1 MVDEGAW
8 QQREKHRGRSL
19 RTSDTEVMSPA
30 LALGGGRGGVQRC
43 HVKSWIVSQTWTLG
57 WEGNKSM
64 NPRFQDGKIGRQVF
78 QFAFCLFQLTFPHDS
93 SPPTEASTGTTAGGC
108 LVACSQVCHQPLFL
122 YSQAQPRDGNT
133 LCGLTLLHHLASKKK
148 CHPRQVHRPI
158 YSLSRE
164 LFSWGALF
172 PRCLLDSLDQ
182 PT

>member
-43 HVKSWIVSQTWTLG
+43 HVKSWTVSQTWTLG
-57 WEGNKSM
+57 REGNKSM

-108 LVACSQVCHQPLFL
+108 LVACSQICHQPLFL

-164 LFSWGALF
+164 LLSWGALF
-172 PRCLLDSLDQ
+172 PGVYL
-182 PT
+182 TA